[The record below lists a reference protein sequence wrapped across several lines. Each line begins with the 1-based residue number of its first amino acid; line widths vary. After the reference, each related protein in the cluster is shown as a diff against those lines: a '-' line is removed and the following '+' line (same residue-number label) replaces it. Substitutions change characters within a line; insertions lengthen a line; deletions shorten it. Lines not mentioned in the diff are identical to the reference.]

1 MNTKEMR
8 NNIRDLK
15 SLCDWQAD
23 EIKELRD
30 KLLAFVSEMGYE
42 FSEFGQLRRT
52 PAATGRLSE

>member
-1 MNTKEMR
+1 MSKEIKT
-8 NNIRDLK
+8 NIRDLK
-15 SLCDWQAD
+15 NLCDYHD
-23 EIKELRD
+23 REIEELRY